1 MGQFSFA
8 VHNAAIGASQGENVL
23 RFHARRRGSR
33 VRLSPTAR
41 PRLSDA
47 VVVRFPLPTV
57 ESRQRVPRVGDGITT
72 RPADSN
78 NDETRFTPLDFV
90 VTAFLILSVFSAP
103 ALAWTLLSAASLG

>member
-1 MGQFSFA
+1 MGQFSLA

-23 RFHARRRGSR
+23 LFHARRRGSR
-33 VRLSPTAR
+33 VRLSPATR

-47 VVVRFPLPTV
+47 VVVRFPLATV
-57 ESRQRVPRVGDGITT
+57 VSRQRAPRVEDGITT